1 MKGKVI
7 DKSLENYGQV
17 VDVVL
22 NKYMGKYT
30 DGTKTYPKDSISFD
44 SVEEADDNEPVNKE
58 LNELAFRVLLAK
70 ESATTEKSTGEQIS
84 QEIDYAFGVAKMFQ
98 IHSGWV
104 QENERRERELI
115 ANPCDAEDECCCKPL
130 KVEEVPEV
138 PAEEVA
144 KEKEETTNKRGKK
157 PAPAEQKPA
166 EEEEKGL
173 NDYLAEL
180 GE

>member
-30 DGTKTYPKDSISFD
+30 DGIKTYPKNSISFD
-44 SVEEADDNEPVNKE
+44 SVEEEDSNEPVNKE
-58 LNELAFRVLLAK
+58 LSELAFRVLLAK
-70 ESATTEKSTGEQIS
+70 ESATTEKGTGEQIAE
-84 QEIDYAFGVAKMFQ
+84 EIDYAFGVAKMFQ
-98 IHSGWV
+98 IHSGWI

-115 ANPCDAEDECCCKPL
+115 ANPCEGECCCKPL

-138 PAEEVA
+138 HAEEEP
-144 KEKEETTNKRGKK
+144 KKEEEPARKRGKK
-157 PAPAEQKPA
+157 PAPVEQKPA
-166 EEEEKGL
+166 EEEKGL

-180 GE
+180 EN

>member
-17 VDVVL
+17 IDVVL

-30 DGTKTYPKDSISFD
+30 DGVKTYPKDSISFD
-44 SVEEADDNEPVNKE
+44 NVDEVDSNKPVNKE

-70 ESATTEKSTGEQIS
+70 ESATTEKSTGEQIT
-84 QEIDYAFGVAKMFQ
+84 QDIDYAFGVAKMFQ
-98 IHSGWV
+98 IHAGWV
-104 QENERRERELI
+104 QENERRERELK
-115 ANPCDAEDECCCKPL
+115 ANPCEDECCCKPL
-130 KVEEVPEV
+130 NVEEVPT
-138 PAEEVA
+138 EEVA
-144 KEKEETTNKRGKK
+144 KKKEEATNKRGKK

>member
-30 DGTKTYPKDSISFD
+30 DGVKTYPKDSISFD
-44 SVEEADDNEPVNKE
+44 NVDEVDSNEPVNKE

-70 ESATTEKSTGEQIS
+70 ESATTEKSTGEQIT
-84 QEIDYAFGVAKMFQ
+84 QVIDYAFGVAKMFQ
-98 IHSGWV
+98 IHAGWV

-115 ANPCDAEDECCCKPL
+115 ANPCEGECCCKPL
-130 KVEEVPEV
+130 KVEEMPEV
-138 PAEEVA
+138 PADEVA
-144 KEKEETTNKRGKK
+144 KKKEEANNKRGKK